1 MIMGTS
7 TKFLIATIL
16 VFAGFLN
23 AAAQISDSDNQ
34 SHSNYAAISTSF
46 PFLRVTPD
54 ARAAAM
60 GEAGVA
66 RIPDVNNLSIN
77 PSAIVFL
84 PTKAG
89 VGLSYNPWLQNV
101 IKDMSLSYF
110 SAYIN
115 SGQQALGM
123 SVRYFSVGEST
134 FRDEHALLL
143 GIVHPVE
150 YALDIS
156 YARKL
161 GPDFSLG
168 ATVRYAQS
176 RLSLNDQGTGLR
188 SAGAALAVDI
198 SAYLVKP
205 GRVFGYEAE
214 FAGGINLSNIGPANL
229 DHRTGQQHQLP
240 ANLKIGTAAAIA
252 IDDVSQLAFT
262 TDLNK
267 LLVPDR
273 QIEVDGQQGGSFP
286 ASIWRSFSDR
296 DFGEEI
302 AEISFSLGLEYTF
315 KQVFALRSGY
325 VHANSAQVN
334 QRHLSFGAG
343 LKYQNVNIDLAY
355 LPVNIEKSP
364 MANTLK
370 IGLIVNFGQIEHKR
384 DGLIRP

>member
-1 MIMGTS
+1 MIRGTS
-7 TKFLIATIL
+7 TKFLLATIL
-16 VFAGFLN
+16 VFAGFLS
-23 AAAQISDSDNQ
+23 AEAQISDSDNQ

-84 PTKAG
+84 PAKAG

-101 IKDMSLSYF
+101 TKNMSLSYV

-123 SVRYFSVGEST
+123 SVRYFSLGEST

-188 SAGAALAVDI
+188 SAGAAVAVDI

-205 GRVFGYEAE
+205 GRLFGYEAE
-214 FAGGINLSNIGPANL
+214 FAGGVNLSNIGPASLEN
-229 DHRTGQQHQLP
+229 HTGQQHQLP
-240 ANLKIGTAAAIA
+240 ANLKIGSSAAIA
-252 IDDVSQLAFT
+252 IDDVSHLAVT
-262 TDLNK
+262 ADLNK
-267 LLVPDR
+267 LLVSER
-273 QIEVDGQQGGSFP
+273 QIEVDGQQGGTFP
-286 ASIWRSFSDR
+286 ASIWRSFSDS
-296 DFGEEI
+296 DFQGEL
-302 AEISFSLGLEYTF
+302 AGISCSLGLEYTF
-315 KQVFALRSGY
+315 KQVFSLRSGY
-325 VHANSAQVN
+325 MHANSAHGN
-334 QRHLSFGAG
+334 GSHLSLGLG
-343 LKYQNVNIDLAY
+343 LKYYNVNIDLAY

-364 MANTLK
+364 VANTLK
-370 IGLIVNFGQIEHKR
+370 IGLIVNFGRIEHKR